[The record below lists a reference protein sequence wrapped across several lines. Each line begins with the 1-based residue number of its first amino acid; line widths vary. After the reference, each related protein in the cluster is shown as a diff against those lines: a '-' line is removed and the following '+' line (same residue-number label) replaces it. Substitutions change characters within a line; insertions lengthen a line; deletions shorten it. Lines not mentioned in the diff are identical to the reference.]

1 MEKKY
6 QQDKVAEEI
15 KQNELKKE
23 IQNITDE
30 KKNLTINLREYQTQI
45 SVLRSEIA
53 QLRTIVNDKELNRFF
68 FCYSSLLNQFL
79 FTYINLKRARKTQ
92 NGCETVVLKNEINI
106 LQYFKFI
113 IFF

>member
-1 MEKKY
+1 
-6 QQDKVAEEI
+6 
-15 KQNELKKE
+15 LKKE

-68 FCYSSLLNQFL
+68 FL
-79 FTYINLKRARKTQ
+79 F
-92 NGCETVVLKNEINI
+92 
-106 LQYFKFI
+106 FFI
-113 IFF
+113 KPIFIYLHKS

>member
-1 MEKKY
+1 
-6 QQDKVAEEI
+6 
-15 KQNELKKE
+15 LKKE

-68 FCYSSLLNQFL
+68 FYSSLSNQFL
-79 FTYINLKRARKTQ
+79 FTYINHEEKEKLKMDAK
-92 NGCETVVLKNEINI
+92 L
-106 LQYFKFI
+106 
-113 IFF
+113 

>member
-1 MEKKY
+1 M
-6 QQDKVAEEI
+6 
-15 KQNELKKE
+15 KKE

-53 QLRTIVNDKELNRFF
+53 QLRTIANDKELNRFF
-68 FCYSSLLNQFL
+68 FYSSLLNQFS

-106 LQYFKFI
+106 LQYFKFF
-113 IFF
+113 IFFLNEKN

>member
-68 FCYSSLLNQFL
+68 F
-79 FTYINLKRARKTQ
+79 
-92 NGCETVVLKNEINI
+92 
-106 LQYFKFI
+106 
-113 IFF
+113 